1 MDEHQ
6 RLEDNSSM
14 KALYKRVT
22 ESAHFINVYLEA
34 PRTRSDA
41 LISGHI
47 RVLEC
52 LMQQVPRRIG
62 EG

>member
-1 MDEHQ
+1 
-6 RLEDNSSM
+6 M